1 VANLSDVAV
10 LRARLEPHGYHVFLQ
25 PDRPSGWLVIVQG
38 SQDHGRDPITSH
50 AATRAEALEVA
61 ERLFTNHRLTE
72 LDAAIRQRG
81 LVPPVWDGTQRGHL
95 DALAA
100 YARAN
105 GVAA

>member
-1 VANLSDVAV
+1 VANLSDVAA

-38 SQDHGRDPITSH
+38 GKDHGRDPITSR
-50 AATRAEALEVA
+50 AATRAEALQVA
-61 ERLFTNHRLTE
+61 TRLFMNHRLTE
-72 LDAAIRQRG
+72 LDTAIRQQG
-81 LVPPVWDGTQRGHL
+81 LVPPVWDGTQEGHL

>member
-1 VANLSDVAV
+1 MANLSDVAV

-38 SQDHGRDPITSH
+38 GTDHGRDPMT
-50 AATRAEALEVA
+50 ARTDTRDEALQVA
-61 ERLFTNHRLTE
+61 ERLFMSHRLTE
-72 LDAAIRQRG
+72 LDTAIRQRG
-81 LVPPVWDGTQRGHL
+81 LVPPVWDGTQQGHL
-95 DALAA
+95 DAMAA

>member
-1 VANLSDVAV
+1 MANLSDVAA

-38 SQDHGRDPITSH
+38 GRDHGRDPMT
-50 AATRAEALEVA
+50 ARTDTRAEALQVA
-61 ERLFTNHRLTE
+61 ERLFMNHRLTE
-72 LDAAIRQRG
+72 LDSAIRQRG
-81 LVPPVWDGTQRGHL
+81 LVPPVWDGTRQGHL
-95 DALAA
+95 DAMAA